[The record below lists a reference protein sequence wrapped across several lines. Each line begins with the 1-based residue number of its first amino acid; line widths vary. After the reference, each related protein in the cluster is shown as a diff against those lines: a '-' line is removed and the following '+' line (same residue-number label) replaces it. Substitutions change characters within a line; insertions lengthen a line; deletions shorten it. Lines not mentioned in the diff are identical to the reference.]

1 MGLKKIL
8 TNDKEK
14 EDQGQL
20 DEKWITELSMFIEN
34 DDISKKEYQDFTIEC
49 NENLYLKIY
58 GINHLEIKLILTIKF
73 RRIEYRNIVL
83 LDLLKLIDSDKKINT
98 LEDILN
104 KSDISVIAPNI
115 WELSHN
121 LIGNINQRFVEWLEQ
136 ESFNIENTEISDI
149 YRRIEN
155 IEDQIDVHIFRLY
168 GMNRQEIITI
178 LNALRIPSTRIL
190 EILNKFSY

>member
-1 MGLKKIL
+1 LGLKKIL